1 VIDAN
6 AQQERLLALEGSE
19 TPAVRESFL
28 DRHKSG
34 LPAQLSPPLRGTT
47 SSPRAHLVGLVR
59 RSRAGPKSR
68 HCFQMACGHRGQ
80 RAMRH
85 DWMIM
90 TPLEAAM
97 SIAATVLLSAGFV
110 MVAMG

>member
-1 VIDAN
+1 
-6 AQQERLLALEGSE
+6 
-19 TPAVRESFL
+19 
-28 DRHKSG
+28 
-34 LPAQLSPPLRGTT
+34 
-47 SSPRAHLVGLVR
+47 
-59 RSRAGPKSR
+59 
-68 HCFQMACGHRGQ
+68 MACGHRGQ